1 MAQIVGSR
9 QVEADGFYL
18 LVSAGAQ
25 TGDHV
30 SHGAR
35 LCCVSTMSNLTLRDG
50 SSVTVRQIAPD
61 DKAALVAAFERL
73 SPDSRYSRFFSP
85 VNELDARTLEYLT
98 NVDHHDHEAVVAVD
112 PVTGV
117 GVGVARYVRWRDD
130 PQSAE
135 VAVTV
140 ADDWQGRGLGS
151 LLLEELADRARA
163 EGVKRFT
170 AVVQARNERAVRLI
184 ERLGPYEHAEEGGY
198 MELKVKLPVRGIAP
212 LRALLREAAQ
222 GALLGIGTLVNLSRE
237 GDRPAH
243 RPSLA
248 KRDRNGAGGRKR
260 RQPPAG

>member
-1 MAQIVGSR
+1 MGSR

-35 LCCVSTMSNLTLRDG
+35 LCCVSTMSTLTLRDG

-61 DKAALVAAFERL
+61 DKAALVSAFERL

-85 VNELDARTLEYLT
+85 VNQLDPRTVEYLT

-112 PVTGV
+112 PLTGV

-163 EGVKRFT
+163 EGVKQFT
-170 AVVQARNERAVRLI
+170 AVVQAQNERAVRLV
-184 ERLGPYEHAEEGGY
+184 ERIGPLEHTEEGGY
-198 MELKVKLPVRGIAP
+198 LEVKVQLPVRGLGP
-212 LRALLREAAQ
+212 LRALLREAAR
-222 GALLGIGTLVNLSRE
+222 GALVGIGSLVHPRLE
-237 GDRPAH
+237 GDRQAQL
-243 RPSLA
+243 PSVNNAASSRLA
-248 KRDRNGAGGRKR
+248 ARLRKE
-260 RQPPAG
+260 